1 MCNMAGRLDTTIFGT
16 DLSEIISDMYTV
28 VTGLATNA
36 VSASVTDLSFASEL
50 EVGGEVYTIT
60 QTLIV
65 KANTISAPPTIGSLC
80 TIGDTE
86 RMVARWT
93 ISADGVSYNIDVADI
108 TTG

>member
-1 MCNMAGRLDTTIFGT
+1 MAGRLDIAVFGT
-16 DLSEIISDMYTV
+16 DLNELISDLYTV

-36 VSASVTDLSFASEL
+36 VSASVTDLAFTSEL
-50 EVGGEVYTIT
+50 DVGGEVYNIT

-65 KANTISAPPTIGSLC
+65 PASVVSAPPVIGSLC
-80 TIGDTE
+80 TVGGTE

-93 ISADGVSYNIDVADI
+93 ISADEVSYNIDVAEI

>member
-1 MCNMAGRLDTTIFGT
+1 MAGRLDTTVFGA
-16 DLSEIISDMYTV
+16 DLTELIGDLYTV

-36 VSASVTDLSFASEL
+36 VSASVTDLAFTSEL
-50 EVGGEVYTIT
+50 EVGGEVYNIA

-65 KANTISAPPTIGSLC
+65 PVSVVSAPPVIGSLC
-80 TIGDTE
+80 TVGDTE

-93 ISADGVSYNIDVADI
+93 ISADGVSYNIDVAEI

>member
-1 MCNMAGRLDTTIFGT
+1 MGGRLDTSIFGT
-16 DLSEIISDMYTV
+16 DLNELIGDLYTV
-28 VTGLATNA
+28 VTGLATNS
-36 VSASVTDLSFASEL
+36 VSASVTDLAFSSEL

-65 KANTISAPPTIGSLC
+65 PATAISAPPTIGSLC

>member
-28 VTGLATNA
+28 VTGLATNS

-65 KANTISAPPTIGSLC
+65 NANTISAPPTIGSLC

>member
-1 MCNMAGRLDTTIFGT
+1 MAGRLDTAVFGT
-16 DLSEIISDMYTV
+16 DLNELISDLYTV

-36 VSASVTDLSFASEL
+36 VSASVTDLAFTSEL
-50 EVGGEVYTIT
+50 DVGGEVYNIT

-65 KANTISAPPTIGSLC
+65 PASVVSAPPVIGSLC
-80 TIGDTE
+80 TVGGTE

-93 ISADGVSYNIDVADI
+93 ISADEVSYNIDVAEI

>member
-1 MCNMAGRLDTTIFGT
+1 MAGRLDIAVFGN
-16 DLSEIISDMYTV
+16 DLTELISDLYTV

-36 VSASVTDLSFASEL
+36 VSASVTDLAFTSEL
-50 EVGGEVYTIT
+50 EVGGEVYNIA

-65 KANTISAPPTIGSLC
+65 SASSVSAPPVIGSLC
-80 TIGDTE
+80 TVGDTE

-93 ISADGVSYNIDVADI
+93 ISADGVSYNIDVAEI

>member
-1 MCNMAGRLDTTIFGT
+1 MAGRLDIAVLGN
-16 DLSEIISDMYTV
+16 DLTELISDLYTV
-28 VTGLATNA
+28 VTGLATNS

-50 EVGGEVYTIT
+50 EVGGEVYNIT

-65 KANTISAPPTIGSLC
+65 PASVVSAPPTIGSLC
-80 TIGDTE
+80 TVGGTE

-93 ISADGVSYNIDVADI
+93 ISADGVSYNIDVAEI

>member
-1 MCNMAGRLDTTIFGT
+1 MAGRLDTTVFGT
-16 DLSEIISDMYTV
+16 DLNELISDLYTV

-50 EVGGEVYTIT
+50 EVGGEVYNIT

-65 KANTISAPPTIGSLC
+65 PASVVSAPPTIGSLC
-80 TIGDTE
+80 TIGGTE
-86 RMVARWT
+86 RMVARWS
-93 ISADGVSYNIDVADI
+93 ISADGVSYNIDVAEI

>member
-1 MCNMAGRLDTTIFGT
+1 MAGRLDIAVLGN
-16 DLSEIISDMYTV
+16 DLTELISDLYTV
-28 VTGLATNA
+28 VTGLATNS

-50 EVGGEVYTIT
+50 EVGGEIYNIT

-65 KANTISAPPTIGSLC
+65 PASVVSAPPTIGSLC
-80 TIGDTE
+80 TVGGTE

-93 ISADGVSYNIDVADI
+93 ISADGVSYNIDVAEI

>member
-1 MCNMAGRLDTTIFGT
+1 MAGRLDTNIFGT
-16 DLSEIISDMYTV
+16 DLNELISDLYTV

-36 VSASVTDLSFASEL
+36 VSASVTDLAFTSEL
-50 EVGGEVYTIT
+50 EVGGEVYNIA

-65 KANTISAPPTIGSLC
+65 PVSVVSAPPIVGSLC
-80 TIGDTE
+80 TVGGTE

-93 ISADGVSYNIDVADI
+93 ISADGVSYNIDVAEI

>member
-1 MCNMAGRLDTTIFGT
+1 MAGRLDTSVLNT
-16 DLSEIISDMYTV
+16 DLSELISDLYTV

-65 KANTISAPPTIGSLC
+65 QATAISAPPTIGSLV

-86 RMVARWT
+86 RMIARWT